1 MATFQWVVREVD
13 RELAAAVVDAAKRQ
27 GQRTGDLLNAIIR
40 AWVESGGDAS
50 SPADTDL
57 RTAVA
62 QLAERVEALEA
73 RQERRGASKPG
84 RQAELFANHQ
94 SASSGA
100 PEGDDALS
108 VKLPAQ
114 QEAAA
119 RLMAEI
125 EATGAELF
133 APSRSGDP
141 AGRRLSEAGED
152 AVRRLFAELP
162 SFSGVARL
170 IGVNKAT
177 VKRVV
182 EAGR

>member
-13 RELAAAVVDAAKRQ
+13 RELATAVVDAAKRQ
-27 GQRTGDLLNAIIR
+27 RQKTGDMLNAIIR
-40 AWVESGGDAS
+40 TWVESGGGAS
-50 SPADTDL
+50 PPADDDL

-62 QLAERVEALEA
+62 QLTQRVEALEA
-73 RQERRGASKPG
+73 RQERRGSSKPG
-84 RQAELFANHQ
+84 RQAELFANPQ
-94 SASSGA
+94 DASSSP
-100 PEGDDALS
+100 PEGNDALS

-125 EATGAELF
+125 TASGADLF